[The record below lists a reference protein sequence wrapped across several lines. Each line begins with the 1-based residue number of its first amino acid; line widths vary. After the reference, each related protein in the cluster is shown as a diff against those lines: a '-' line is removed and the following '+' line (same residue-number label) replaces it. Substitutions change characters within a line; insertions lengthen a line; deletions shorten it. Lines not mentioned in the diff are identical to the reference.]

1 MAIGLLG
8 TVGLLSHPEPKDMP
22 LADIVS
28 ETGFE
33 TERRAGGM
41 AAFGV
46 RQENSEV
53 AGKITIDLQSLRG
66 QVADGVEGNSWTV
79 GKSAHILAS
88 NHLISLYIFAS
99 FAR

>member
-41 AAFGV
+41 TAFGV
-46 RQENSEV
+46 RQETLEV
-53 AGKITIDLQSLRG
+53 AEQITIDLQSLRRE
-66 QVADGVEGNSWTV
+66 VPDEVEGN
-79 GKSAHILAS
+79 L
-88 NHLISLYIFAS
+88 
-99 FAR
+99 